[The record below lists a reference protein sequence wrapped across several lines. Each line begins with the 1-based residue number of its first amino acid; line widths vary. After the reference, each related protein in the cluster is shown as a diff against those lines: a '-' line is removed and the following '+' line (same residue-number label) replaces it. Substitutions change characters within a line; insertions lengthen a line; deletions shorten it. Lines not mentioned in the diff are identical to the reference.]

1 MDKIFYPK
9 SGLSNEK
16 AAPGISSMNFPKNK
30 SEYKNEKRP
39 WNMLASYRTLLS
51 DLTSFFLFHT
61 NMACHNFAVG
71 SFQIRGLLG
80 VFFLT
85 VTFQK
90 KKKNCLFQCSGKKK
104 LVTQPNSSSACVCK
118 KWSETIIKCG
128 GELFASNSMNMFSQ
142 FLIDGYVPPGK

>member
-1 MDKIFYPK
+1 
-9 SGLSNEK
+9 
-16 AAPGISSMNFPKNK
+16 
-30 SEYKNEKRP
+30 
-39 WNMLASYRTLLS
+39 
-51 DLTSFFLFHT
+51 
-61 NMACHNFAVG
+61 MACHNFAVG

-85 VTFQK
+85 VTFPK
-90 KKKNCLFQCSGKKK
+90 KKKNVYFNALEKK

>member
-1 MDKIFYPK
+1 
-9 SGLSNEK
+9 
-16 AAPGISSMNFPKNK
+16 
-30 SEYKNEKRP
+30 
-39 WNMLASYRTLLS
+39 
-51 DLTSFFLFHT
+51 
-61 NMACHNFAVG
+61 MACHNFAVG

-85 VTFQK
+85 VTFPK
-90 KKKNCLFQCSGKKK
+90 KKKCLFQCSGKKK

>member
-1 MDKIFYPK
+1 
-9 SGLSNEK
+9 
-16 AAPGISSMNFPKNK
+16 
-30 SEYKNEKRP
+30 
-39 WNMLASYRTLLS
+39 
-51 DLTSFFLFHT
+51 
-61 NMACHNFAVG
+61 MACHNFAVG

-90 KKKNCLFQCSGKKK
+90 KKCLFQCSGKKK